1 VPVQAVIT
9 VADQATVYVLEDNE
23 SVPRPVEIGLDNNRM
38 VHVISGLEPGEL
50 VLLAPPLKSGEMD
63 SGHGG
68 NGSDKTPGGKGSMG
82 QKIRERLNRDG
93 SAPRPKSPGS
103 GAGPKGPRPQAGA
116 DTNQARGGQ
125 GN

>member
-1 VPVQAVIT
+1 M
-9 VADQATVYVLEDNE
+9 LKDNE

-38 VHVISGLEPGEL
+38 VHIISGLEQGEL

-63 SGHGG
+63 SGQGG
-68 NGSDKTPGGKGSMG
+68 NGSDKTAGGKGSMG
-82 QKIRERLNRDG
+82 QKIRERLNRN
-93 SAPRPKSPGS
+93 GS

-116 DTNQARGGQ
+116 DTNRARGGQ